1 MEGLKRY
8 WPLLLIAAMILGALF
23 WWRAE
28 QAKERRAEEELAQA
42 QGIVRVLSQT
52 FSNRAALKV
61 GEINGTL
68 DVTTVDP
75 GAVPFLRS
83 SQKATVPYSV
93 GYTLD
98 LRDLGADDYRWDP
111 AARTL
116 TIRVPLV
123 AAEAPNID
131 EANRAVAG
139 TSGLF
144 VTRGASA
151 NLARRASQLATA
163 KAGEVA
169 EEPANLARAQANA
182 EKVVADLAR
191 APLETAGLGPVTVR
205 VVTPAAGVRDGERW
219 DVSRSIEQV
228 LADRQR

>member
-1 MEGLKRY
+1 M
-8 WPLLLIAAMILGALF
+8 LLIALGLIGGAL
-23 WWRAE
+23 WW
-28 QAKERRAEEELAQA
+28 QDKRAEERRVEEQLAQA
-42 QGIVRVLSQT
+42 QGIVRVLSAT
-52 FSNRAALKV
+52 FSNKAALKV

-68 DVTTVDP
+68 DVTVVDP
-75 GAVPFLRS
+75 GAVPLLRS

-98 LRDLGADDYRWDP
+98 LSDVGADDYRWDP
-111 AARTL
+111 NTRNL

-123 AAEAPNID
+123 SAEAPNVD

-139 TSGLF
+139 TSGIF

-169 EEPANLARAQANA
+169 AEPANLAKAQVNA
-182 EKVVADLAR
+182 EKVVAALAR
-191 APLETAGLGPVTVR
+191 TPLEAAGLGPIQVR
-205 VVTPAAGVRDGERW
+205 VVTPAAGVGDGERW